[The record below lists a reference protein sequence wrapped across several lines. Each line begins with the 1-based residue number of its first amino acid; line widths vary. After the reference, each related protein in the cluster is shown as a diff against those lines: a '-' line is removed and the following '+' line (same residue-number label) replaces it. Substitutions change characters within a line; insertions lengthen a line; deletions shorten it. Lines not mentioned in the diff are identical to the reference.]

1 MIEYS
6 KARLGSGEKW
16 GLSQFASRW
25 NKSLLLLPIS
35 KFFSHCWYSSF
46 QPQIALSL
54 PVLPWHNIKNGLP
67 QVRTRL
73 WNDIASWR
81 FWNCW
86 DTANPP
92 GAFYL
97 RSSSSHGVCLVVRLI
112 HKISN
117 SKSSTHT
124 CRSIVLWALFELI
137 QLTTSIANCHYYE
150 GIKIQ
155 IVDFFVTWTN
165 DFVIIMWPVRNF
177 LLYFA
182 KRAITPV

>member
-1 MIEYS
+1 MG
-6 KARLGSGEKW
+6 RSGDCLNLRR
-16 GLSQFASRW
+16 GG
-25 NKSLLLLPIS
+25 I
-35 KFFSHCWYSSF
+35 SHCYCLSVNF
-46 QPQIALSL
+46 FRIVDIAHFSLKLRSRFLS
-54 PVLPWHNIKNGLP
+54 VLPWHNIKNGLP

-86 DTANPP
+86 ATANPP

-137 QLTTSIANCHYYE
+137 QLTTSIANCHYYA
-150 GIKIQ
+150 GIKIP